1 MDFFGAVT
9 AMVMNE
15 PHQQIVG
22 DEMSIQSTRL
32 IGINGPMRGSWC
44 VSDVVLHKTT
54 FFCVCPELLM
64 DLFSIVDGRDLNNET
79 GETKQ
84 ILLQAQHQQLA
95 GW

>member
-32 IGINGPMRGSWC
+32 IGINGPMRGS
-44 VSDVVLHKTT
+44 
-54 FFCVCPELLM
+54 
-64 DLFSIVDGRDLNNET
+64 
-79 GETKQ
+79 
-84 ILLQAQHQQLA
+84 
-95 GW
+95 